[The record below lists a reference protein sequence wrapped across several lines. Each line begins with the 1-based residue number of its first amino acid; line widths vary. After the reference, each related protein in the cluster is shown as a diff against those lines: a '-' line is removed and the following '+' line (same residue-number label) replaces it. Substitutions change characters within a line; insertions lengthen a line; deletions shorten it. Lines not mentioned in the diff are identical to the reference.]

1 MRAAAGVATDPSPP
15 LSPLPRVASGAPGLG
30 AVLGFMAPPAWSE
43 RDVPT
48 ACKGEA

>member
-1 MRAAAGVATDPSPP
+1 MQQRAWPLTRPH
-15 LSPLPRVASGAPGLG
+15 LSPRSPWVASGAPGLG

-43 RDVPT
+43 RDVPA